1 MKKILITAP
10 LRQDVDIFEAY
21 QDSLDRLEV
30 PEGFTVDRFFF
41 FFFCDEVIPHIRNAR
56 IEVTETGEAY
66 EKTHNDHL
74 WTLDLMWKMGE
85 LRNRTI
91 REMLDGG
98 YDYWLSVDTDIVL
111 DPWTLY
117 HLLNA
122 DKDIVSEIFWT
133 QAPNGKYWCNAWM
146 YDQSFGMPE
155 EWHKPGLY
163 QVGMTGALTLVK
175 RKVFEA
181 GVSYEKIP
189 AELKPILI
197 DCLRWSKYDMLLAD
211 YFGKIIDIDTSN
223 RIITKVKKTA
233 GIEFNMYML
242 RHQFSS
248 DLFRSGT
255 DPAVIRDLMGHES
268 ATMSL
273 DYATT
278 KEEDRKKA
286 VDKRKFS

>member
-1 MKKILITAP
+1 MKRILITAP
-10 LRQDVDIFEAY
+10 LRQDIDIFEAY
-21 QDSLDRLEV
+21 QEGLDRLEV
-30 PEGFTVDRFFF
+30 PEGFDVSRFFVVND
-41 FFFCDEVIPHIRNAR
+41 CPEVIPHIRDAK
-56 IEVTETGEAY
+56 IEVCETGEAY

-74 WTLDLMWKMGE
+74 WTLDLMWKMGD

-91 REMLDGG
+91 REMLEGV

-117 HLLNA
+117 HLINA

-181 GVSYEKIP
+181 GGSP
-189 AELKPILI
+189 
-197 DCLRWSKYDMLLAD
+197 
-211 YFGKIIDIDTSN
+211 
-223 RIITKVKKTA
+223 
-233 GIEFNMYML
+233 
-242 RHQFSS
+242 
-248 DLFRSGT
+248 
-255 DPAVIRDLMGHES
+255 
-268 ATMSL
+268 
-273 DYATT
+273 
-278 KEEDRKKA
+278 
-286 VDKRKFS
+286 